1 MSEVKVEMLSE
12 VSGEELESM
21 ISKYLNDGFN
31 IQDSQ
36 VRWYQGKIE
45 GVYVFVK
52 YIAELDPEEKFSWET
67 FR

>member
-36 VRWYQGKIE
+36 VQWYQGKIE